1 MTFDRSKMAS
11 NYLFAKETFDKVGYN
26 YNPYRNTDGFTYTND
41 IRVIKMHSKD
51 IKRSM
56 NLLHEIVNNAPDHLD
71 ALILL
76 GKYELN
82 FGDHKGVIELLEKAL
97 ISNPDNLELNYI
109 LGQIYQKIYNF
120 EKDNEIYQKVIDYL
134 KKVYKSQPN
143 QKVLKFLTGFLL
155 SRFNEDKVISKD
167 NLEIIEAYLEKN
179 PKDNKMLIG
188 LGNMYFKHKEY
199 AKALS
204 IYQKLKLWHN
214 IGQCYIKLNN
224 NIKAIQIYEDNIKKL
239 EKMKYKFF
247 DYKKILY
254 DLYIAEGFE
263 INNVA
268 EVMNFVKVRKEKI
281 AQARNLHRNGENL
294 MEKGKIDK
302 AIEKF
307 DQSLKFNP
315 ISLDSRL
322 FLTVAKL
329 NIEGEDTTREMIDAI
344 KSEYRGDP
352 SFWSDLARAY
362 ELLGDYNNAIKFYNK
377 YFEFKPQNNWI
388 KSQFGLVLSKA
399 NRFQEAINVF
409 EDLIK
414 RSNLFA
420 RNNLGL
426 VYSRMNNHEKA
437 LEIFI
442 EALDRNK
449 HANSIIMN
457 IVNELDQLE
466 NFDMATA
473 YLQVILRRNPNDK
486 SAKEKLE
493 LIQKKRKI

>member
-1 MTFDRSKMAS
+1 
-11 NYLFAKETFDKVGYN
+11 
-26 YNPYRNTDGFTYTND
+26 
-41 IRVIKMHSKD
+41 
-51 IKRSM
+51 M
-56 NLLHEIVNNAPDHLD
+56 NLLHEIVNNAPDYLD

-76 GKYELN
+76 GKFHLN
-82 FGDHKGVIELLEKAL
+82 LGQPKHGIEPLEKAL
-97 ISNPDNLELNYI
+97 ISNPDNLEINYV

-120 EKDNEIYQKVIDYL
+120 EKDDEIYQKAIDYL
-134 KKVYKSQPN
+134 KKVYKNQPN
-143 QKVLKFLTGFLL
+143 FKEILKLLIEFLL
-155 SRFNEDKVISKD
+155 NRSYEDKVISKD
-167 NLEIIEAYLEKN
+167 NLEIIEAYLKKD
-179 PKDNKMLIG
+179 PKDDKTLLG
-188 LGNMYFKHKEY
+188 LGDMYFKHKEY

-204 IYQKLKLWHN
+204 IYKKYQKLKRKSIFIWHN
-214 IGQCYIKLNN
+214 IGQCYIKLKN
-224 NIKAIQIYEDNIKKL
+224 NIKAIQIYEDNVQKL
-239 EKMKYKFF
+239 ENQKYKNQ

-263 INNVA
+263 INNEA
-268 EVMNFVKVRKEKI
+268 EVMNYVKARKEKI

-307 DQSLKFNP
+307 DQALKFNP

-329 NIEGEDTTREMIDAI
+329 NVDGEDTTREMIDAI

-352 SFWSDLARAY
+352 SFWSDLARSY
-362 ELLGDYNNAIKFYNK
+362 ELLGDYNNAITFYNK

-388 KSQFGLVLSKA
+388 KSKFGLVLSKA

-426 VYSRMNNHEKA
+426 VYTRMNNHEKA
-437 LEIFI
+437 LELFI
-442 EALDRNK
+442 DALDRNK
-449 HANSIIMN
+449 LANSIIMN
-457 IVNELDQLE
+457 IVNEHDQLE
-466 NFDMATA
+466 NFDMAAA

-486 SAKEKLE
+486 NAKEKLE